1 MMVMSSS
8 CFTLRI
14 NRMLF
19 FVSTILLAMA
29 LARPT
34 GLTPAQERT
43 LLENGNA
50 KLSVAYA
57 RACLKLAEAEL
68 DEAEEQNRR
77 SKKSVTD
84 YDLKRLQL
92 HVRFA
97 QQNFSI
103 AEQGGDYG
111 QSIVGYIK
119 MQSHLAELDLKTS
132 EELHQKYAS
141 PATEVQLERIRRYAE
156 VCRLRLELIRDPVS
170 ALEIVDHLHWETH
183 RLSEEMLLLNRRVE
197 RLEETAMR

>member
-1 MMVMSSS
+1 MSSS
-8 CFTLRI
+8 YFTLRI
-14 NRMLF
+14 NRVLF
-19 FVSTILLAMA
+19 FASTVLLTAA
-29 LARPT
+29 LAWHT
-34 GLTPAQERT
+34 GRTPAQEDT
-43 LLENGNA
+43 LPETGNA
-50 KLSVAYA
+50 DKLSVAYV

-68 DEAEEQNRR
+68 EEAEEQNRR

-97 QQNFSI
+97 QQNLSI
-103 AEQGGDYG
+103 AEQGADYG
-111 QSIVGYIK
+111 QLIVGHIE

-132 EELHQKYAS
+132 EELHQKNTS
-141 PATEVQLERIRRYAE
+141 PVTGMQLERIRRYAE
-156 VCRLRLELIRDPVS
+156 VCRLRLQLIRDPVS